1 MKRKVR
7 ESTSDVSGPAKQSA
21 GISDEEEIDHD
32 DLCAICHLL
41 LYRPV
46 TTRCGHTLCESCMAH
61 WADVSISSQMT
72 TVGLD
77 DEPDLV
83 LLPNDLE
90 TNCPMCRTST
100 TATLNANRDAALRRQ
115 YPRAYEVRKAEELA
129 TDEDE
134 SAASIETLT
143 LYIGNT
149 HRLIEPE
156 DPGSGNKHEWKFFVR
171 PSRTDLI
178 EEVHIFLVIS
188 FFTGVETIY

>member
-1 MKRKVR
+1 MKRKVKG
-7 ESTSDVSGPAKQSA
+7 SISDIGGPAKQVA
-21 GISDEEEIDHD
+21 EASDEDEIDHD

-115 YPRAYEVRKAEELA
+115 YLRAYEVRKAEELA

-134 SAASIETLT
+134 SAASIEPLT
-143 LYIGNT
+143 LYIGNANQ
-149 HRLIEPE
+149 LIEPE
-156 DPGSGNKHEWKFFVR
+156 DIGSGNKHDWKFFVR

-188 FFTGVETIY
+188 SFAGVEIY